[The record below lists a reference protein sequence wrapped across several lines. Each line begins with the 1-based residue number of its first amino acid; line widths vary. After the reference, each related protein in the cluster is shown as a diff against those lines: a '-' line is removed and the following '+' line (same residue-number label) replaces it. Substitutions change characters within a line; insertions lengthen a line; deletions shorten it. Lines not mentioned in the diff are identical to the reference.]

1 MEEALRLGDVGV
13 DVGFPWIEAGG
24 ARGVS
29 ERPGPAPAFL
39 MVLAGGEGRYCIV
52 GKEGRT
58 PRVEGL
64 RVKGS
69 DRPPQARATP
79 QVSNM
84 P

>member
-1 MEEALRLGDVGV
+1 MDVR
-13 DVGFPWIEAGG
+13 FPWIEAGG
-24 ARGVS
+24 ARVAS
-29 ERPGPAPAFL
+29 EWPGPAPAFL
-39 MVLAGGEGRYCIV
+39 MLLAGGEGRYCIV

-64 RVKGS
+64 GVKGAG
-69 DRPPQARATP
+69 RPPQARATP